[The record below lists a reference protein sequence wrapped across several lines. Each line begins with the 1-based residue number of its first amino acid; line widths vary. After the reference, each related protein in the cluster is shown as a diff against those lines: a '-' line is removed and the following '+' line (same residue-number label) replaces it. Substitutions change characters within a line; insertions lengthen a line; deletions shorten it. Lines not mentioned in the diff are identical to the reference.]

1 MFVFIPLIISQLA
14 SWRCP
19 RARIYIGGSGI
30 VEVIEKLSCRSG
42 WFVES
47 GQALIHPAA
56 SPHKNIKQGIPEE
69 RRQRQEWWGETERQ
83 SEAERERGTGH
94 IRHVNSKEQGLK
106 MGLGTEYR
114 EKSSLEKSDTSG
126 TSPNNTTI
134 SALHTLG
141 HIIHLCQ

>member
-1 MFVFIPLIISQLA
+1 MV
-14 SWRCP
+14 
-19 RARIYIGGSGI
+19 
-30 VEVIEKLSCRSG
+30 
-42 WFVES
+42 
-47 GQALIHPAA
+47 
-56 SPHKNIKQGIPEE
+56 
-69 RRQRQEWWGETERQ
+69 RRDRETIRGR
-83 SEAERERGTGH
+83 ERERGTGH